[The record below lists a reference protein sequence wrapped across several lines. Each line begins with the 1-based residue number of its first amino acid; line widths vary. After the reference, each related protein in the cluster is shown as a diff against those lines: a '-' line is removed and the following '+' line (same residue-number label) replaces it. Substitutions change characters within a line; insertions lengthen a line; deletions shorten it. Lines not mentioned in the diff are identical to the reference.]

1 MSHPHVPHPHA
12 PHPDFDDHPWR
23 LLPAALVVIVV
34 LAALLIGIS
43 FALSKWLAG
52 QAY

>member
-12 PHPDFDDHPWR
+12 PHPDFEDHPWR
-23 LLPAALVVIVV
+23 LLPAALIVIVV
-34 LAALLIGIS
+34 LAALLFGIS

>member
-1 MSHPHVPHPHA
+1 MSQLHVPHPHA
-12 PHPDFDDHPWR
+12 PHPDFEEHPWR
-23 LLPAALVVIVV
+23 LLPAALIVIVV
-34 LAALLIGIS
+34 LAALLIGVS